1 MGVCW
6 CVCVEGRKVKG
17 GSSSSL
23 CQKWKCSG
31 SPCFVS
37 EMMFGVAVFCVRN
50 DVRSRRVLC
59 QK

>member
-1 MGVCW
+1 MF
-6 CVCVEGRKVKG
+6 CVRNDVQE
-17 GSSSSL
+17 
-23 CQKWKCSG
+23 